1 MLHSLDVN
9 AQHTCCGILQVS
21 PSSNKRARIPSDG
34 HGGDAE
40 DASEDAN
47 EDDASLM
54 LKKSQRRIEEQD
66 GEIKKLQEEVKRLKK
81 ALQDEKSKEKVVT
94 AGGAG
99 GAAPAGTSL
108 QQAKAQATKL
118 KTMAYRAIKSQM
130 KWKPSCKHGTK
141 PRWSWD
147 ALCDEATFRAFR
159 GLEPTEKAKGGKMT
173 TEDFT
178 DLLGHG
184 SITTSIR
191 FGYLSLA
198 GESVNITYANGSLKI
213 TGAYGL

>member
-21 PSSNKRARIPSDG
+21 PSSNKRARIPSD
-34 HGGDAE
+34 GGDAE

-94 AGGAG
+94 AAGGAG